1 MRKRMLIV
9 GLIVSLLV
17 ISSTALAFDLTQFGL
32 QPAESYDLGGSTV
45 TIVSWTAER
54 IQTYLTTDP
63 VTMGRLE
70 EAEALF
76 NCSIQFLQT
85 RDIPAVNFNRLLSGE
100 SAYDL
105 WYTQSRIGY
114 YEIVSSGA
122 AYPVGDILPEAYY
135 DAMSP
140 YEKASIEL
148 LGYYGQNYGIG
159 KMHFGSGV
167 WNTGGIVMFYNKT
180 LLEELGVEDPYELY
194 VNDEWTWGKATE
206 LLAAAT
212 RDLDGDGIPNIYGI
226 TGVVPYSIIISNGG
240 SVTDVDDTGRIVF
253 TLDSEAAIEALELYA
268 DWHLRGLVGG
278 SFPNRT
284 AAFYMRFIS
293 DGSNYL
299 GMADEWSVVPF
310 PKGPRA
316 DQYYFPEWSPETTV
330 LPANA
335 AQPEALAALKA
346 FLFRPDDVTLN
357 EVIARTVRDQ
367 NAAQILVELQTDWVP
382 KARYLHEMFG
392 GSLVEDALAQ
402 IRSGA
407 KSPAVA
413 VAEIKLQVQ
422 ALLDDFQ
429 SQSLR

>member
-1 MRKRMLIV
+1 MKKHILVV
-9 GLIVSLLV
+9 GLVVSLLCFG
-17 ISSTALAFDLTQFGL
+17 STGFAYDLTEFGL
-32 QPAESYDLGGSTV
+32 QPAEVYDFGGNTV

-54 IQTYLTTDP
+54 IKDYLTSNP
-63 VTMGRLE
+63 VTIGRLE

-76 NCSIQFLQT
+76 NCKIEFLQT
-85 RDIPAVNFNRLLSGE
+85 RDIPATNFNRLLSGE

-105 WYTQSRIGY
+105 WFTQSRIGY

-122 AYPVGDILPEAYY
+122 AYPIGEELPDAYY
-135 DAMSP
+135 SALSP
-140 YEKASIEL
+140 YEEASVEL
-148 LGYYGQNYGIG
+148 LGYQGHNYGIG

-180 LLEELGVEDPYELY
+180 LLEELGVEDPFELY
-194 VNDEWTWGKATE
+194 AADEWTWDKATE
-206 LLAAAT
+206 ILVAAT
-212 RDLDGDGIPNIYGI
+212 QDLDGDGTSDVYGL
-226 TGVVPYSIIISNGG
+226 TGVVPYSFVISNGG
-240 SVTDVDDTGRIVF
+240 SVTDVDENGRIVF
-253 TLDSEAAIEALELYA
+253 TLDREEAIEALELYV

-293 DGSNYL
+293 DGANYL
-299 GMADEWSVVPF
+299 NMEDEWSVVPF
-310 PKGPRA
+310 PRGPRA

-330 LPANA
+330 IPANA
-335 AQPEALAALKA
+335 EQPEALAALKA

-367 NAAQILVELQTDWVP
+367 NAARILMQLQTDWVP

-392 GSLVEDALAQ
+392 GSMVEDALAQ
-402 IRSGA
+402 IRSGT
-407 KSPAVA
+407 KTPAVA

-429 SQSLR
+429 NQ

>member
-1 MRKRMLIV
+1 MKKHILVV
-9 GLIVSLLV
+9 GLVVSLLCFG
-17 ISSTALAFDLTQFGL
+17 STGFAYDLTEFGL
-32 QPAESYDLGGSTV
+32 QPAEVYDFGGNTV

-54 IQTYLTTDP
+54 IKDYLTSNP
-63 VTMGRLE
+63 VTIGRLE

-76 NCSIQFLQT
+76 NCKIEFLQT
-85 RDIPAVNFNRLLSGE
+85 RDIPATNFNRLLSGE

-105 WYTQSRIGY
+105 WFTQSRIGY

-122 AYPVGDILPEAYY
+122 AYPIGEELPDAYY
-135 DAMSP
+135 SALSP
-140 YEKASIEL
+140 YEEASVEL
-148 LGYYGQNYGIG
+148 LGYQGHNYGIG

-180 LLEELGVEDPYELY
+180 LLEELGVEDPFELY
-194 VNDEWTWGKATE
+194 ADDEWTWDKATE
-206 LLAAAT
+206 ILVAAT
-212 RDLDGDGIPNIYGI
+212 QDLDGDGTSDVYGL
-226 TGVVPYSIIISNGG
+226 TGVVPYSFVISNGG
-240 SVTDVDDTGRIVF
+240 SVTDVDENGRIVF
-253 TLDSEAAIEALELYA
+253 TLDREEAIEALELYV

-293 DGSNYL
+293 DGANYL
-299 GMADEWSVVPF
+299 NMEDEWSVVPF
-310 PKGPRA
+310 PRGPRA

-330 LPANA
+330 IPANA
-335 AQPEALAALKA
+335 EQPEALAALKA

-367 NAAQILVELQTDWVP
+367 NAARILMQLQTDWVP

-392 GSLVEDALAQ
+392 GSMVEDALAQ
-402 IRSGA
+402 IRSGT
-407 KSPAVA
+407 KTPAVA

-429 SQSLR
+429 NQ